1 MWPGRVRT
9 RGANMILTT
18 RTIGLLVTMAVVT
31 GGAAWGVHALI
42 ASAGGAGSDYGL
54 DTNGNGKF
62 EWLVV
67 EAQVSLPTAGTWE
80 IYADLSTDKAPGTG
94 ACGIG
99 VPRPLPM
106 MQTSTVY
113 GPIAWTNERYFFPVG
128 SQTVRM
134 SFNGTEIAR
143 AGVDGPYAV
152 HARLSLG
159 GMPYMGMP
167 VPEPIPAD
175 GFVEWNYTTRA
186 YAVSEFE
193 PPVRTAFFTGGHTD
207 SAVDVDA
214 DGLADFLG
222 LTADVHVNTA
232 GHYSMYGTLSKESG
246 SDAIRSIAYAYRDFN
261 LTTDDTT
268 VFLRFRGDQLR
279 QTGLDGPWDFA
290 LTLFGPVD
298 LPVVAIGPPTGGLLR
313 PVPISYPET
322 LCGSTRAYR
331 ATDFDDTVEFLRYTG
346 RFEESTPDRDGN
358 GKYDAL
364 VVRAEVDVLL
374 GAGFAVSGV
383 LRSVGGSVELARATG
398 QLWLR
403 DGLQWVEF
411 VFPGPQIRGSGV
423 DGPYEGML
431 SITPGPAGID
441 PTTTYITKAYR
452 ATDFDNESLGTR
464 GYWISNVT
472 ATPTGSNLAIAV
484 GVTRGPDM
492 LALVFEDSLEVRVTN
507 ATGAF
512 VGSFQT
518 KVYLASSGTEQ
529 SFTFSVSGLS
539 AGRYT
544 VTVILGPESRPVDT
558 RTVVVTV

>member
-1 MWPGRVRT
+1 MVPPASADAGGTMSWKG
-9 RGANMILTT
+9 
-18 RTIGLLVTMAVVT
+18 RTIGLLLMMAVLT
-31 GGAAWGVHALI
+31 GGAVWGVHALI

-67 EAQVSLPTAGTWE
+67 EAQVSLPAAGTWE
-80 IYADLSTDKAPGTG
+80 IYADLSTDKAPATG

-106 MQTSTVY
+106 MLTSTVY

-143 AGVDGPYAV
+143 AGVDGSYAV

-167 VPEPIPAD
+167 VSGPIPAD

-193 PPVRTAFFTGGHTD
+193 PPVRTAFFTGGHAD
-207 SAVDVDA
+207 SAVDVDT
-214 DGLADFLG
+214 DGLADFLE

-232 GHYSMYGTLSKESG
+232 GHYSLYGTLSKGSG

-261 LTTDDTT
+261 LTTDDTK
-268 VFLRFRGDQLR
+268 VFLRFRGDRIR
-279 QTGLDGPWDFA
+279 QAGLDGPWDFA
-290 LTLFGPVD
+290 LTLFGPTD
-298 LPVVAIGPPTGGLLR
+298 PPGIAMGQPSVGLLR
-313 PVPISYPET
+313 PVPFSHPEM
-322 LCGSTRAYR
+322 LCGSTQAYR
-331 ATDFDDTVEFLRYTG
+331 AAAFDDTVELLRYTG

-383 LRSVGGSVELARATG
+383 LRPAGGSVELARATS

-403 DGLQWVEF
+403 DDLQWVEF